1 MDTNNGSALA
11 LRGDT
16 DIAPATFEGML
27 KQADILVKSGLLP
40 QEIKSPAAAVAVML
54 TGRELGIPVMQ
65 SFRSIYVVKGK
76 PTLSAQLMGAL
87 ILRDGHSYKIVASTN
102 DVCTIEFRRKSGA
115 AYTHTFTLEDAK
127 RANLVGSPTWQNYP
141 KAMLFSRCMSA
152 GARACM
158 PDVVANM
165 YTPEEIASIPASG
178 NGDVFDVVEATAVEP
193 ATQPEPAQP
202 APAADWTKS
211 QMERDLF
218 TGFRTQ
224 HQLNDAD
231 CKDLAARHMGLDEPL
246 KFFRDFPGDRAALQA
261 AILEQLAKE
270 AEEVK

>member
-11 LRGDT
+11 IRGDT

-40 QEIKSPAAAVAVML
+40 QEIKTPAAAVAVML

-87 ILRDGHSYKIVASTN
+87 ILRDGHSYKIVTSTN
-102 DVCTIEFRRKSGA
+102 EVCTIEFRRKSGQVYA
-115 AYTHTFTLEDAK
+115 HTFTLEDAK
-127 RANLVGSPTWQNYP
+127 RANLAGSPTWQNYP

-158 PDVVANM
+158 PDVIGGL
-165 YTPEEIASIPASG
+165 YTPEEIASIPANG
-178 NGDVFDVVEATAVEP
+178 NAEHVDVVDVTPVEQPTQTTEAQAV
-193 ATQPEPAQP
+193 
-202 APAADWTKS
+202 ADWTKS

-231 CKDLAARHMGLDEPL
+231 CKDLAARHMGLAEPL

-261 AILEQLAKE
+261 AILEELAKE